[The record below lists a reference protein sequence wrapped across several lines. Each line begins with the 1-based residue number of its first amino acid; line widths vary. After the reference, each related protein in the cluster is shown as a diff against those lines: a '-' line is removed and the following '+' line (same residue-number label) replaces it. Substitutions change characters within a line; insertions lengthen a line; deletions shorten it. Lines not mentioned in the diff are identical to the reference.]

1 MNPMNPARAV
11 PFRDGAVAIPD
22 RETFESLSYKGR
34 DVPYHRHL
42 QDLEFV
48 KFYIIGVATDNMGIY
63 FMNTETHRI
72 HPDFG
77 MQLVS
82 GTTHSGDRGTWAA
95 RSYTTQMWLLPMVPW
110 RLPLP
115 VPAYG
120 CIPLRRCGPFV

>member
-1 MNPMNPARAV
+1 M
-11 PFRDGAVAIPD
+11 AIPD
-22 RETFESLSYKGR
+22 RETFEALSYKGR

-77 MQLVS
+77 DAIGLWDDPLWGQGYMGGEIIYHPNVVAPDGSLGVYLYQFQPMDAYPF
-82 GTTHSGDRGTWAA
+82 GDVA
-95 RSYTTQMWLLPMVPW
+95 RSV
-110 RLPLP
+110 
-115 VPAYG
+115 
-120 CIPLRRCGPFV
+120 